1 MAQTVKRE
9 TEIKEHIA
17 DLESAVEFMK
27 KKKGKKSFIN
37 AFEKNIE
44 ILKWAIGQP
53 SEYDEIYDKFQSN
66 KKNDSIPDALGLSGQ
81 FLNITAKTKDGKPV
95 RHVGLSGM
103 FYKMLPNAG
112 CPKEMVATAILAECK
127 DLTQRGGI
135 ENVDDLDYFVDNPEV
150 LSEEFKEIIHLKE
163 NGKLSDI
170 CQEALAE
177 ELEAG
182 GN

>member
-1 MAQTVKRE
+1 MSKLE
-9 TEIKEHIA
+9 TEIKEHIT

-27 KKKGKKSFIN
+27 KNKGKKSWIN

-44 ILKWAIGQP
+44 ILKWTIGQP
-53 SEYDEIYDKFQSN
+53 SDYNEIYNDFQA
-66 KKNDSIPDALGLSGQ
+66 KKKEAAEVAVKAYIPDALGLTGQ

-112 CPKEMVATAILAECK
+112 CPKEMVATALLAECK
-127 DLTQRGGI
+127 DLTRRGGI

-163 NGKLSDI
+163 NDGKISCGRL
-170 CQEALAE
+170 
-177 ELEAG
+177 
-182 GN
+182 